1 MSNGEIGQSESENIS
16 TTQFEKGY
24 VETGN
29 LERKQAEAIA
39 TLEQR
44 ELQHGDT
51 EKAVRAGTAS
61 TLFDRIDYIFTEP
74 TKKYIQGTK
83 KLVGP
88 AAKTFVGGLL
98 SVLPQIGTITS
109 DASLAAKGGE
119 AVADTIEN
127 VAKSGEAVADTIEN
141 AAKGGKTV
149 ADVAKKALINLGTDQ
164 ETLKEIAKIA
174 KKLDTT
180 PDIPAWL
187 VTAANLAG
195 KAGVPLVDVIP
206 EAIQMQI
213 HEGRFIKNNLEYKD
227 ELLNRAIYGQ
237 DRINTVSSRS
247 EFDTQKR
254 NKREQQRDI
263 RKTLIID
270 EAANKAARTFP
281 IVLPIATITG
291 NLAKAG
297 IAGEIIANRR
307 LKKLESKKQ
316 QETSPEKRTI
326 LENQIQRTE
335 RTRNRLASTARIKV

>member
-127 VAKSGEAVADTIEN
+127 AAKS
-141 AAKGGKTV
+141 GKTV

-316 QETSPEKRTI
+316 QETSPEKRAK
-326 LENQIQRTE
+326 LEKQIQRTE

>member
-61 TLFDRIDYIFTEP
+61 TLFDRIDHIFTEP

-127 VAKSGEAVADTIEN
+127 AAKS
-141 AAKGGKTV
+141 GKTV

-316 QETSPEKRTI
+316 QETSPEKRTN
-326 LENQIQRTE
+326 LEKQIQRTE

>member
-127 VAKSGEAVADTIEN
+127 AAKS
-141 AAKGGKTV
+141 GKTV